1 MAESHLVQSAAQ
13 IKNLREAVAATEWQ
27 GCINCD
33 SITLYDYTG
42 RRNKVS
48 GGSMAHRLERFK
60 TNLQHAI
67 HGHRFNLVWI
77 MEEYFDSYSQSYKAP
92 HATIFLG
99 RLPLHSLL
107 KTHGSPE
114 SVKQWLHTVLKRSGL
129 KVKDNLIRLNYSDIN
144 FWNFIADEQERKH
157 YIWYET
163 KRLDDG
169 LSVNNTKLGFTK
181 YWINSV
187 RKEMKI

>member
-13 IKNLREAVAATEWQ
+13 LKNIREAIRDTEWQ

-33 SITLYDYTG
+33 SITLYDSTG
-42 RRNKVS
+42 RRSKVS
-48 GGSMAHRLERFK
+48 GGSLEHRLERFRI
-60 TNLQHAI
+60 NLQHAI
-67 HGHRFNLVWI
+67 HGNRFNLVWI
-77 MEEYFDSYSQSYKAP
+77 MEEYFDQHSQSTKAP

-99 RLPLHSLL
+99 RLPLQSLL
-107 KTHGSPE
+107 KQYGSPD
-114 SVKQWLHTVLKRSGL
+114 SVKQWLHTVLERSGL

-144 FWNFIADEQERKH
+144 FWHFIADEQERTQ